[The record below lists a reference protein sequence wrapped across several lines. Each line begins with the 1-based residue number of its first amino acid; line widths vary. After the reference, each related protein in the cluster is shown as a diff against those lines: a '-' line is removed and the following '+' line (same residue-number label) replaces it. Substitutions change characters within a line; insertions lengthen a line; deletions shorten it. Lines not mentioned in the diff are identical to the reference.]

1 MKTKLA
7 IWPIVLTVILTL
19 TLAGCETIP
28 EEHKGATVGAGA
40 GAATGAAAGAI
51 LGDTKGA
58 VVGGLVGA
66 LVGGAIGH
74 YGYDQQRDREETEEL
89 YNYEEDYG
97 TMLSIEETDIKPEY
111 IYPGA
116 TVAIKVTYA
125 LMNPQGVTPV
135 REIRQ
140 ITHEGQLV
148 GKPEVSVERSAGTYT
163 STIPLHLPDT
173 AAQGIYEVT
182 TIVESDT
189 ARDTQRTSFRVR

>member
-28 EEHKGATVGAGA
+28 AEHMGATVGAGA
-40 GAATGAAAGAI
+40 GAATRAAAGAI

-74 YGYDQQRDREETEEL
+74 YGYDQQRDREETEAL

-111 IYPGA
+111 IYPGD
-116 TVAIKVTYA
+116 TVDIQVTYA

>member
-7 IWPIVLTVILTL
+7 IWSVVLTVILTL
-19 TLAGCETIP
+19 ALAGCETIP
-28 EEHKGATVGAGA
+28 EEHKGAAVGTGA

-97 TMLSIEETDIKPEY
+97 TMLSIENTDVKPEY
-111 IYPGA
+111 IYPGDS
-116 TVAIKVTYA
+116 VDLEVTYA
-125 LMNPQGVTPV
+125 LMNPRGVTPV

-163 STIPLHLPDT
+163 STVPLRLPESADR
-173 AAQGIYEVT
+173 GLYEVT

-189 ARDTQRTSFRVR
+189 ARDTRRSSFRVR